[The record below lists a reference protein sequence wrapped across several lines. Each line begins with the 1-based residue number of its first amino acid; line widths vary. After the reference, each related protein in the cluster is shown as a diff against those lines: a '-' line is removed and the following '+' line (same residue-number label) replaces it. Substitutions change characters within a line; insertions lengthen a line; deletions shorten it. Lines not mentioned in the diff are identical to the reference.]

1 MIPWPLLC
9 VVARVSGSKLVC
21 HPLGVPATG
30 PSGERRPF
38 VCIIHA
44 AGRRACCP
52 QTART
57 AGRPGGH
64 AAAHARGWPKPAA
77 GASGPARPAGAH
89 GMPYLSPALSPAPHL
104 RHAPGPR
111 PCPTLPHLGCT
122 GAARGAPASRPRR
135 WAGACAGRAARPGS
149 PAPAASAPPG
159 RRPRPARAAPRA
171 ARRSAA
177 PARRPRLAPEPAG
190 GHAGRPRWQAAA
202 SVWFWLARARRA
214 KKVHASQGSSSLP
227 WRGNT

>member
-1 MIPWPLLC
+1 MC
-9 VVARVSGSKLVC
+9 CGARVRIE
-21 HPLGVPATG
+21 TG
-30 PSGERRPF
+30 LSSARRPSDGA
-38 VCIIHA
+38 VRRKKTIRVHHPRGRPQGLLPPSPAHCRTPR
-44 AGRRACCP
+44 GPRRRRAR
-52 QTART
+52 ARLAN
-57 AGRPGGH
+57 AGSGRKRPGQACRRPRH
-64 AAAHARGWPKPAA
+64 AVPVRAF
-77 GASGPARPAGAH
+77 
-89 GMPYLSPALSPAPHL
+89 SPAPHL
-104 RHAPGPR
+104 RHAPGPC
-111 PCPTLPHLGCT
+111 PYPTLPHPRLHG
-122 GAARGAPASRPRR
+122 RGPRAPASRPRR
-135 WAGACAGRAARPGS
+135 RAGACAGRAARPGS